1 MRHAFLVLPLLA
13 LPLTA
18 GFPMSAPAQ
27 EPKPKTMTV
36 RWYGQSFFQVEDSA
50 GRTFAIDPHAI
61 PAFGR
66 VPVKADWVIVSH
78 PHDDHSLVEMID
90 TGKKDARIAEADV
103 YRGVTETKT
112 GKQDWKV
119 IDAKRGNIRIRNVA
133 TYHDTTNGLQ
143 RGKNSIFIVEV
154 DGLFICHLGDL
165 GHELTDAQVKAIGK
179 VDVLM
184 VPIGGIYTIN
194 GEQAQAV
201 MKQLKPV
208 LDEDIVWFAYYN
220 QEPVGF
226 FIMIP
231 ELNQIFKHLKGQL
244 NWLGKIKFL
253 YHKLMGTCKKMFGF
267 AFGIIP
273 EFQGR
278 GLEGAIVMAA
288 AKKVQPMKKYTDF
301 EMNWI
306 GSFNPKM
313 IKICESVGST
323 VIKTH
328 HTYRYLFDP
337 TKPFHRAAMID

>member
-1 MRHAFLVLPLLA
+1 MRHALLVLPLLA

-78 PHDDHSLVEMID
+78 PHDDHSLIEMID
-90 TGKKDARIAEADV
+90 AGKKDARIAEADV

-119 IDAKRGNIRIRNVA
+119 IDQKRGNIRIRNVA

-201 MKQLKPV
+201 MKQLKPRLFV
-208 LDEDIVWFAYYN
+208 LPMHYGVPNFDDLA
-220 QEPVGF
+220 G
-226 FIMIP
+226 P
-231 ELNQIFKHLKGQL
+231 EEFLDGQKNVKKMPTTNELTFPIDLKADAPTVVLL
-244 NWLGKIKFL
+244 NWRKVEEVPP
-253 YHKLMGTCKKMFGF
+253 KK
-267 AFGIIP
+267 
-273 EFQGR
+273 
-278 GLEGAIVMAA
+278 
-288 AKKVQPMKKYTDF
+288 K
-301 EMNWI
+301 
-306 GSFNPKM
+306 
-313 IKICESVGST
+313 
-323 VIKTH
+323 
-328 HTYRYLFDP
+328 
-337 TKPFHRAAMID
+337 